1 MVVTGWGIER
11 GGGRGYTLVCRG
23 EGLLIVYKEKG
34 PGFFYSKTN
43 ILARKFNDHKIV
55 RCTVYTHPSGV
66 GRTTVV
72 TK

>member
-1 MVVTGWGIER
+1 MYCR
-11 GGGRGYTLVCRG
+11 GG
-23 EGLLIVYKEKG
+23 GLLIVYKEKG

-43 ILARKFNDHKIV
+43 IMARKFNDHKIV
-55 RCTVYTHPSGV
+55 SCTVYTHPSGV